1 MLLCVLR
8 IGWTQAEK
16 CIFFFSFYFW
26 LAKIR
31 NCLCMKCNLPAN
43 KFNVFMSRSFY
54 RFARLAPWMMRSI
67 FRSTEMAREWKK
79 ISCDSIKNRQMEKS
93 ISLQS
98 TRFFLF
104 SIFEFVTTIF
114 LSLSLSFY
122 SHRICRCCLLT
133 FFGLIF
139 YSFVSFIRFFV
150 CCHLFIFSWFFRS
163 SVKLNR
169 RQTLVNYS
177 PSYRKINNA
186 NKPTATAMAS
196 CNAKV
201 KFNDGKLLE
210 NLHDLYLWIFIAF
223 RFYQF
228 GTLLCDFSLDIPL
241 YSLLDSFYFFV
252 HFSIQWLRI
261 FQPK

>member
-114 LSLSLSFY
+114 LSLSLSLSTLIAFAGVVC
-122 SHRICRCCLLT
+122 SLFLGW
-133 FFGLIF
+133 FFIHSFRLF
-139 YSFVSFIRFFV
+139 ASSFVVI
-150 CCHLFIFSWFFRS
+150 CLFFR
-163 SVKLNR
+163 
-169 RQTLVNYS
+169 
-177 PSYRKINNA
+177 
-186 NKPTATAMAS
+186 
-196 CNAKV
+196 
-201 KFNDGKLLE
+201 
-210 NLHDLYLWIFIAF
+210 
-223 RFYQF
+223 
-228 GTLLCDFSLDIPL
+228 DFS
-241 YSLLDSFYFFV
+241 V
-252 HFSIQWLRI
+252 HQWSSIEDKLS
-261 FQPK
+261 